1 MATAYQYYRLVFSKN
16 SNNNNQYYTVN
27 EWELYEQVGAT
38 GTNLCIGATASA
50 SGAYGSQSENL
61 AIDGGPTTFWES
73 SLEGAPSWLKVDLG
87 AGHVVRSMVIKS
99 TKYTNERPKDF
110 VLQGSND
117 NSTWT
122 VIETYAGADEF
133 ITTSGVFTLNS
144 GVKGTS
150 VLDDG
155 TPSTK
160 VWVHAWGTGALLGS
174 AVPEG
179 DGSWSYRFSTTT
191 VVDVLITHVGPA
203 GYRPVSD
210 GPVTPG
216 DI

>member
-1 MATAYQYYRLVFSKN
+1 MATAYRYYKLVFSKTS
-16 SNNNNQYYTVN
+16 SNDNRYYAVN
-27 EWELYEQVGAT
+27 EWELYEQFDAT
-38 GTNLCIGATASA
+38 GTNLCIDATASA
-50 SGAYGSQSENL
+50 SGAYGSQSANL
-61 AIDGGPTTFWES
+61 AIDGNPTTFWES
-73 SLEGAPSWLKVDLG
+73 QPDGAPSWLKVDLG

-99 TKYTNERPKDF
+99 TAFANEIPRDF
-110 VLQGSND
+110 TLQGSND

-122 VIETYAGADEF
+122 VIGAYTGADAF
-133 ITTSGVFTLNS
+133 ITTSGVFTLNF

-179 DGSWSYRFSTTT
+179 DGSYRFSITTAA
-191 VVDVLITHVGPA
+191 DVLITHVGPA

>member
-16 SNNNNQYYTVN
+16 SANDNRYYAIN
-27 EWELYEQVGAT
+27 EWGLYEQAGAA

-50 SGAYGSQSENL
+50 SGNYGAQVASL
-61 AIDGGPTTFWES
+61 AIDGNPTTYWES
-73 SLEGAPSWLKVDLG
+73 SPDGAPSWLKVDLG
-87 AGHVVRSMVIKS
+87 AEHVARSMVIKS
-99 TKYTNERPKDF
+99 TAYTTEIPKDF

-117 NSTWT
+117 NSTWIVVGAYT
-122 VIETYAGADEF
+122 GADVF
-133 ITTSGVFTLNS
+133 ITTSEVFTLNS

-150 VLDDG
+150 LLDDG

-160 VWVHAWGTGALLGS
+160 VWVHAWDTGALLGS
-174 AVPEG
+174 AVPES
-179 DGSWSYRFSTTT
+179 DGSYRVLSPIAG
-191 VVDVLITHVGPA
+191 DVLITHVGPA

-210 GPVTPG
+210 GPITSG

>member
-1 MATAYQYYRLVFSKN
+1 MATAYRYYRLVFSKN
-16 SNNNNQYYTVN
+16 SVDDNRYYTVN

-50 SGAYGSQSENL
+50 SGNYGPQVASL
-61 AIDGGPTTFWES
+61 AIDSNPTTYWES
-73 SLEGAPSWLKVDLG
+73 SLEGAPSWLKVNLG
-87 AGHVVRSMVIKS
+87 TARVVRSMVIKS
-99 TKYTNERPKDF
+99 TTYVAEIPRDF
-110 VLQGSND
+110 TLQGSND

-122 VIETYAGADEF
+122 VIETYTGADAF
-133 ITTSGVFTLNS
+133 IATSGVFRLNF

-160 VWVHAWGTGALLGS
+160 VFVYAWGTGALLGS
-174 AVPEG
+174 ATPKG
-179 DGSWSYRFSTTT
+179 DGSYRFLATTT
-191 VVDVLITHVGPA
+191 ADVLITHVGPA

>member
-1 MATAYQYYRLVFSKN
+1 MATAYRYYKLVFSKN
-16 SNNNNQYYTVN
+16 GAGDNRYYAIN
-27 EWELYEQVGAT
+27 EWGLYGQAGAV

-50 SGAYGSQSENL
+50 SGAYGSQSASL
-61 AIDGGPTTFWES
+61 AIDGNPTTYWES
-73 SLEGAPSWLKVDLG
+73 SFEGAPSWLKVDLG
-87 AGHVVRSMVIKS
+87 AAHAVRSTVIKS
-99 TKYTNERPKDF
+99 AAGPNEVPRDF
-110 VLQGSND
+110 TLQGSND
-117 NSTWT
+117 NSTWGE
-122 VIETYAGADEF
+122 IETYTGADAF
-133 ITTSGVFTLNS
+133 ITTSGLFALNF

-174 AVPEG
+174 ATPKG
-179 DGSWSYRFSTTT
+179 DGSYRFLATTSA
-191 VVDVLITHVGPA
+191 DVLITHVGPA
-203 GYRPVSD
+203 GYRLVSD

>member
-1 MATAYQYYRLVFSKN
+1 MATAYRYYKLVFSKN
-16 SNNNNQYYTVN
+16 SNNDNRYYTVN

-50 SGAYGSQSENL
+50 SGNYGSQVASL
-61 AIDGGPTTFWES
+61 AIDGNPTTYWDS
-73 SLEGAPSWLKVDLG
+73 SLDGAPSWLKVDLG

-99 TKYTNERPKDF
+99 TQYPSEIPRDF
-110 VLQGSND
+110 TLQGSND

-122 VIETYAGADEF
+122 VIETYADVDSF
-133 ITTSGVFTLNS
+133 IASGGTFTPNF

-160 VWVHAWGTGALLGS
+160 VFVHAWDTGALIGS
-174 AVPEG
+174 VVPGG
-179 DGSWSYRFSTTT
+179 DGSYRFSTTT
-191 VVDVLITHVGPA
+191 AADVLITHVGPA

>member
-16 SNNNNQYYTVN
+16 SANDNRYYAVN
-27 EWELYEQVGAT
+27 EWRLYNQPGGV
-38 GTNLCIGATASA
+38 GTNLCVGATASA
-50 SGAYGSQSENL
+50 SGVYASQSASL
-61 AIDGGPTTFWES
+61 AIDGNPTTYWES
-73 SLEGAPSWLKVDLG
+73 SLEGAPSWLKVNLG
-87 AGHVVRSMVIKS
+87 TAHVVRSMVIES
-99 TKYTNERPKDF
+99 TTHSDERPKDF

-117 NSTWT
+117 NSTWI
-122 VIETYAGADEF
+122 VIETYKGADAF
-133 ITTSGVFTLNS
+133 IETSGVFALKF

-150 VLDDG
+150 LLDDG

-179 DGSWSYRFSTTT
+179 DGSYRFLTTT
-191 VVDVLITHVGPA
+191 AADVLITHVGPA

>member
-1 MATAYQYYRLVFSKN
+1 MATAYRYYRLVFSKS
-16 SNNNNQYYTVN
+16 SNNDNRYYTVN

-50 SGAYGSQSENL
+50 SGNYGSQVASL
-61 AIDGGPTTFWES
+61 AIDGNPTTCWES
-73 SLEGAPSWLKVDLG
+73 SLYGAPSWLKVDLG
-87 AGHVVRSMVIKS
+87 AEHVARSMVIKS
-99 TKYTNERPKDF
+99 TAAQAEIPKDF

-122 VIETYAGADEF
+122 VIETYTGADAL
-133 ITTSGVFTLNS
+133 ITTSGVFTLNF

-174 AVPEG
+174 VVPGG
-179 DGSWSYRFSTTT
+179 DGSYRFSTTT
-191 VVDVLITHVGPA
+191 AADVLITHVGPA

>member
-1 MATAYQYYRLVFSKN
+1 MATAYRYYRLVFSKN
-16 SNNNNQYYTVN
+16 SNNDNRYYAVN

-50 SGAYGSQSENL
+50 SGNYGSNVASL
-61 AIDGGPTTFWES
+61 AIDGNPTTCWES
-73 SLEGAPSWLKVDLG
+73 SLDGAPSWLKVDLG
-87 AGHVVRSMVIKS
+87 AEHVARSMVIKS
-99 TKYTNERPKDF
+99 TTYPNERPKDF
-110 VLQGSND
+110 VFQGSND
-117 NSTWT
+117 NSAWDE
-122 VIETYAGADEF
+122 IGAYAGADAF
-133 ITTSGVFTLNS
+133 ITTSGVFTLNF

-160 VWVHAWGTGALLGS
+160 VWVHVWGTGALLGS

-179 DGSWSYRFSTTT
+179 DGSYRFSTTT
-191 VVDVLITHVGPA
+191 AADVLITHVGPA

>member
-1 MATAYQYYRLVFSKN
+1 MATAYRYYRLVFSKN
-16 SNNNNQYYTVN
+16 RNNDNRYYTVN

-50 SGAYGSQSENL
+50 SGAYGSQSASL
-61 AIDGGPTTFWES
+61 AIDGNPTTFWES

-87 AGHVVRSMVIKS
+87 AEHAVRSMVIKS
-99 TKYTNERPKDF
+99 TAYPNEIPRDF
-110 VLQGSND
+110 TLQGSND
-117 NSTWT
+117 DSTWT
-122 VIETYAGADEF
+122 VIGTYTWADAS
-133 ITTSGVFTLNS
+133 ITTSGVFTLNF

-160 VWVHAWGTGALLGS
+160 VWVHVWDTGVLLGS
-174 AVPEG
+174 AVPES
-179 DGSWSYRFSTTT
+179 DGSYRVLSPIAG
-191 VVDVLITHVGPA
+191 DVLITHVGPA

>member
-1 MATAYQYYRLVFSKN
+1 MATAYRYYMLVFSKN
-16 SNNNNQYYTVN
+16 RVNDNRYYTVN

-50 SGAYGSQSENL
+50 SGNYGSQVASL
-61 AIDGGPTTFWES
+61 AIDGNPTTYWES
-73 SLEGAPSWLKVDLG
+73 SPDGAPSWLKVDLG
-87 AGHVVRSMVIKS
+87 AEHVARSMVIKS
-99 TKYTNERPKDF
+99 TAYTTEIPKVF

-117 NSTWT
+117 NSTWI
-122 VIETYAGADEF
+122 VVGSYAGVDSF
-133 ITTSGVFTLNS
+133 IASGGTFTLNF

-160 VWVHAWGTGALLGS
+160 VWVHAWDTGALLGS
-174 AVPEG
+174 AVPES
-179 DGSWSYRFSTTT
+179 DGSYRLLSQIAG
-191 VVDVLITHVGPA
+191 DVLITHVGPA

-210 GPVTPG
+210 GPITPG

>member
-1 MATAYQYYRLVFSKN
+1 MATAYRYYRLVFSKN
-16 SNNNNQYYTVN
+16 SSGDNRYYAVN
-27 EWELYEQVGAT
+27 EWELYDQPGGV

-50 SGAYGSQSENL
+50 SGAYGSQSASL
-61 AIDGGPTTFWES
+61 TIDGIPSTYWES
-73 SLEGAPSWLKVDLG
+73 SLEGSPTWIKVDLG
-87 AGHVVRSMVIKS
+87 AEHIVRSMVIKS
-99 TKYTNERPKDF
+99 TTISNERPRDF
-110 VLQGSND
+110 TLQGSND

-122 VIETYAGADEF
+122 VIGTYTGADAF
-133 ITTSGVFTLNS
+133 IATSGVFALKF

-150 VLDDG
+150 LLDDG

-160 VWVHAWGTGALLGS
+160 VWVHAWDTGALLGS
-174 AVPEG
+174 ASPEG
-179 DGSWSYRFSTTT
+179 DGSYRFS
-191 VVDVLITHVGPA
+191 VVTSADVLITHVGPA

>member
-1 MATAYQYYRLVFSKN
+1 MATAYRYYRLVFSKN
-16 SNNNNQYYTVN
+16 SVNDNRYYAIN
-27 EWELYEQVGAT
+27 EWGLYEQAGAT

-50 SGAYGSQSENL
+50 SGNYGSQVASL
-61 AIDGGPTTFWES
+61 AIDGDPITCWES
-73 SLEGAPSWLKVDLG
+73 SLDGAPSWLKVDLG
-87 AGHVVRSMVIKS
+87 AEHVVRSMVIKS
-99 TKYTNERPKDF
+99 TAFPNEIPKDF

-122 VIETYAGADEF
+122 VIGAYTGVDAF
-133 ITTSGVFTLNS
+133 ITTSGVFTLNF

-179 DGSWSYRFSTTT
+179 DGSYRFSVITPA
-191 VVDVLITHVGPA
+191 DVLITHVGPA
-203 GYRPVSD
+203 GYRPISD
-210 GPVTPG
+210 GPITPG
-216 DI
+216 AI

>member
-16 SNNNNQYYTVN
+16 SANNNSYYTVN
-27 EWELYEQVGAT
+27 EWALYEQGGAT

-50 SGAYGSQSENL
+50 SGNYGTQSASL
-61 AIDGGPTTFWES
+61 AIDGVPTTYWES
-73 SLEGAPSWLKVDLG
+73 SINGAPTWLKVDLG

-99 TKYTNERPKDF
+99 TAHAVEIPRNFT
-110 VLQGSND
+110 LQGSND

-122 VIETYAGADEF
+122 VIETYEGADAF
-133 ITTSGVFTLNS
+133 IATSGVFAMNF

-150 VLDDG
+150 LLDDG

-160 VWVHAWGTGALLGS
+160 VWVHAWDTGALLGG
-174 AVPEG
+174 AVPES
-179 DGSWSYRFSTTT
+179 DGSYHVLSPISGG
-191 VVDVLITHVGPA
+191 VLITHVGPA

>member
-1 MATAYQYYRLVFSKN
+1 MATAYRYYRLVFSKN
-16 SNNNNQYYTVN
+16 SNNDNRYYTVN

-50 SGAYGSQSENL
+50 SGNYGSQVASL
-61 AIDGGPTTFWES
+61 TIDGNPTTYWES
-73 SLEGAPSWLKVDLG
+73 SLDGAPSWLNVDLG
-87 AGHVVRSMVIKS
+87 AGHVARAMVIKS
-99 TKYTNERPKDF
+99 TTYPDERPKDF

-117 NSTWT
+117 NSTWI
-122 VIETYAGADEF
+122 VVGSYAGVDSF
-133 ITTSGVFTLNS
+133 IASGGTFTLNF

-150 VLDDG
+150 LLEDG
-155 TPSTK
+155 TPSSK
-160 VWVHAWGTGALLGS
+160 VWVHAWGTGELLGGIT
-174 AVPEG
+174 PGG
-179 DGSWSYRFSTTT
+179 DGSYRYSASSAA
-191 VVDVLITHVGPA
+191 DVLITHVGPA

>member
-16 SNNNNQYYTVN
+16 SVNDNRYYTVN
-27 EWELYEQVGAT
+27 EWRLYNQPGGV

-50 SGAYGSQSENL
+50 SGNYGSQVASL
-61 AIDGGPTTFWES
+61 AIDGNPTTYWES
-73 SLEGAPSWLKVDLG
+73 SLGGAPSWLKVNLG
-87 AGHVVRSMVIKS
+87 TAHVVRSMVIES
-99 TKYTNERPKDF
+99 TAYTIEIPRDF
-110 VLQGSND
+110 TLQGSND

-122 VIETYAGADEF
+122 VIETYEGADAF
-133 ITTSGVFTLNS
+133 IATSGVFGVKF

-150 VLDDG
+150 LLDDG

-160 VWVHAWGTGALLGS
+160 VWVHAWDTGALLGG
-174 AVPEG
+174 AVPES
-179 DGSWSYRFSTTT
+179 DGSYHVLSPISG
-191 VVDVLITHVGPA
+191 DVLITHVGPA

>member
-1 MATAYQYYRLVFSKN
+1 MARTAYRYYRLEFSKN
-16 SNNNNQYYTVN
+16 SNGTNNYYTIN
-27 EWELYEQVGAT
+27 ELGLYGSVAPGSP
-38 GTNLCIGATASA
+38 NLCVGATASA
-50 SGAYGSQSENL
+50 SGNYGSQVASL
-61 AIDGGPTTFWES
+61 AIDGNPTTYWES
-73 SLEGAPSWLKVDLG
+73 SLDGAPSWLKVDLG
-87 AGHVVRSMVIKS
+87 AEHIVRSMVIKS
-99 TKYTNERPKDF
+99 TQYPDEIPRDF
-110 VLQGSND
+110 TLQGSND

-122 VIETYAGADEF
+122 VIEAYTGADAF
-133 ITTSGVFTLNS
+133 IADSVVFVVNF

-150 VLDDG
+150 LLDDG

-174 AVPEG
+174 ATPKG
-179 DGSWSYRFSTTT
+179 DGSYRFLVTTPA
-191 VVDVLITHVGPA
+191 DVLITHVGPA

>member
-1 MATAYQYYRLVFSKN
+1 MATVYRYYKLVFSKN
-16 SNNNNQYYTVN
+16 SNNDNRYYTIN
-27 EWELYEQVGAT
+27 EWGLYEQVGAA

-50 SGAYGSQSENL
+50 SGNYDSQVASL
-61 AIDGGPTTFWES
+61 AIDGNPTTYWES
-73 SLEGAPSWLKVDLG
+73 SIDGAPSWLKVDLG
-87 AGHVVRSMVIKS
+87 AGHVVRSMVIES
-99 TKYTNERPKDF
+99 TRYPNERPKDF

-122 VIETYAGADEF
+122 VVDSYAGVDSF
-133 ITTSGVFTLNS
+133 IASGGAFALNF

-150 VLDDG
+150 LLDDG

-160 VWVHAWGTGALLGS
+160 VWVHAWDTGALLGS

-179 DGSWSYRFSTTT
+179 DGSYRVSATTPA
-191 VVDVLITHVGPA
+191 DVLITHVGPA

>member
-1 MATAYQYYRLVFSKN
+1 MATAYRYYMLVFSRN
-16 SNNNNQYYTVN
+16 SANTNRYYTVN
-27 EWELYEQVGAT
+27 EWGLYEQAGAT

-50 SGAYGSQSENL
+50 SGNYDFQSANL
-61 AIDGGPTTFWES
+61 AIDGNPTTFWES
-73 SLEGAPSWLKVDLG
+73 SLEGSPTWIKVDLG
-87 AGHVVRSMVIKS
+87 TEHTVRLMVIKS
-99 TKYTNERPKDF
+99 TKYPTEIPRDF
-110 VLQGSND
+110 TLQGSND

-122 VIETYAGADEF
+122 VIEAYTGADAF
-133 ITTSGVFTLNS
+133 ITTSGVFALNF

-150 VLDDG
+150 LLDDG

-174 AVPEG
+174 VVPGG
-179 DGSWSYRFSTTT
+179 DGSYRLSTTT
-191 VVDVLITHVGPA
+191 AADVLITHVGPA

-210 GPVTPG
+210 GPITPG

>member
-1 MATAYQYYRLVFSKN
+1 MATAYQYYRLVFSKSSGN
-16 SNNNNQYYTVN
+16 DNRYYAVS

-50 SGAYGSQSENL
+50 SGAYGSQVASL
-61 AIDGGPTTFWES
+61 SIDGNPTTYWES
-73 SLEGAPSWLKVDLG
+73 SLNGAPSWLKVDLG
-87 AGHVVRSMVIKS
+87 AEHVARSMVIKS
-99 TKYTNERPKDF
+99 TQHPNEIPKDF

-122 VIETYAGADEF
+122 VIETYTGADAF
-133 ITTSGVFTLNS
+133 ITTSGVFTLNL

-179 DGSWSYRFSTTT
+179 DGSYRFLTTT
-191 VVDVLITHVGPA
+191 PADVLITHVGPA

-210 GPVTPG
+210 GPITPG

>member
-1 MATAYQYYRLVFSKN
+1 MATAYRYYRLVFSKN
-16 SNNNNQYYTVN
+16 SNNDNMYYTVD

-50 SGAYGSQSENL
+50 SGNFDSQVASL
-61 AIDGGPTTFWES
+61 AIDGNPTTYWES
-73 SLEGAPSWLKVDLG
+73 SLDGVPSWLKVDLG
-87 AGHVVRSMVIKS
+87 AEHVARSMVIKS
-99 TKYTNERPKDF
+99 TADSNEIPKDF

-117 NSTWT
+117 NSTWI
-122 VIETYAGADEF
+122 VVGSYVGVDSF
-133 ITTSGVFTLNS
+133 IASGGTFALNFY
-144 GVKGTS
+144 VKGTS

-160 VWVHAWGTGALLGS
+160 VWVHVWDTGALIGS
-174 AVPEG
+174 VVPGG
-179 DGSWSYRFSTTT
+179 DGSYRFSTTT
-191 VVDVLITHVGPA
+191 AADVLITHVGPA

-216 DI
+216 NI

>member
-1 MATAYQYYRLVFSKN
+1 MATVCRYYRLVFSKN
-16 SNNNNQYYTVN
+16 SNNDNRYYTVN

-50 SGAYGSQSENL
+50 SGNYGSQVASL
-61 AIDGGPTTFWES
+61 AIDGNPITYWES
-73 SLEGAPSWLKVDLG
+73 SLDGAPRWLKVDLG

-99 TKYTNERPKDF
+99 TAYPSERPRDF
-110 VLQGSND
+110 TLQGSND

-122 VIETYAGADEF
+122 VIETYTGADEF
-133 ITTSGVFTLNS
+133 IATSGVFALNF

-150 VLDDG
+150 LLDDG

-160 VWVHAWGTGALLGS
+160 VWVHEWGTGALLGS
-174 AVPEG
+174 ATPKG
-179 DGSWSYRFSTTT
+179 DGSYRFSAATPA
-191 VVDVLITHVGPA
+191 DVLITHVGPA

>member
-1 MATAYQYYRLVFSKN
+1 MATAYRYYRLVFSKN
-16 SNNNNQYYTVN
+16 SNNDNVYYTVN
-27 EWELYEQVGAT
+27 EWALYEQVGDA

-50 SGAYGSQSENL
+50 SGAYGSQVASL
-61 AIDGGPTTFWES
+61 AIDGNPTTYWES
-73 SLEGAPSWLKVDLG
+73 AIDGAPSWLKVNLG
-87 AGHVVRSMVIKS
+87 TARVVRSMVIKS
-99 TKYTNERPKDF
+99 TAYAAEIPRDF
-110 VLQGSND
+110 TLQGSND
-117 NSTWT
+117 NLTWT
-122 VIETYAGADEF
+122 VIEAYTGADAY
-133 ITTSGVFTLNS
+133 ITTSGFFTLNF

-179 DGSWSYRFSTTT
+179 DGSYRFLATTSA
-191 VVDVLITHVGPA
+191 DVLITHVGPA

>member
-1 MATAYQYYRLVFSKN
+1 MATAYRYYKLVFSKN
-16 SNNNNQYYTVN
+16 SNNDNRYYTVN
-27 EWELYEQVGAT
+27 EWALYEQVGAT

-50 SGAYGSQSENL
+50 SGNYGSNVASL
-61 AIDGGPTTFWES
+61 AIDGNPTTYWES
-73 SLEGAPSWLKVDLG
+73 SLGGAPSWLKVDLG
-87 AGHVVRSMVIKS
+87 AEHVARSMVIKS
-99 TKYTNERPKDF
+99 TEYPDEVPKDF

-117 NSTWT
+117 DSAWI
-122 VIETYAGADEF
+122 VVDSYAGVDSF
-133 ITTSGVFTLNS
+133 IASGGTFALNF

-150 VLDDG
+150 LLDDG

-174 AVPEG
+174 ATPKG
-179 DGSWSYRFSTTT
+179 DGSYRFSATTAA
-191 VVDVLITHVGPA
+191 DVLITHVGPA

>member
-1 MATAYQYYRLVFSKN
+1 MATAYRYYKLVFSKN
-16 SNNNNQYYTVN
+16 RSNNNRYYAVN
-27 EWELYEQVGAT
+27 ELELYEQVGAT

-50 SGAYGSQSENL
+50 SGNYGSQVASL
-61 AIDGGPTTFWES
+61 AIDGDPTTCWAS
-73 SLEGAPSWLKVDLG
+73 SLDGAPSWLKVDLG
-87 AGHVVRSMVIKS
+87 AEHVARSMVIKS
-99 TKYTNERPKDF
+99 TTFRDEMPKDF

-122 VIETYAGADEF
+122 VIETYTGADAF
-133 ITTSGVFTLNS
+133 ITTGRVFTLNF

-160 VWVHAWGTGALLGS
+160 VWVHEWGTGALLGS

-179 DGSWSYRFSTTT
+179 DGSYRFLTTT
-191 VVDVLITHVGPA
+191 AADVLITHVGPA
-203 GYRPVSD
+203 GYRLVSD

>member
-1 MATAYQYYRLVFSKN
+1 MATAYRYYRLVFSKN
-16 SNNNNQYYTVN
+16 SANDNRYYTIN
-27 EWELYEQVGAT
+27 EWGLYNQPGGV

-50 SGAYGSQSENL
+50 SGASGSQSANL
-61 AIDGGPTTFWES
+61 AIDGSPTTFWES

-87 AGHVVRSMVIKS
+87 AEHTARSMVIKS
-99 TKYTNERPKDF
+99 TAQPNEIPRDF
-110 VLQGSND
+110 TLQGSND

-122 VIETYAGADEF
+122 VIEAYAGADAF
-133 ITTSGVFTLNS
+133 IATSGVFALKF

-150 VLDDG
+150 LLDDG

-160 VWVHAWGTGALLGS
+160 VWVHTWDTGALLGS
-174 AVPEG
+174 ATPKG
-179 DGSWSYRFSTTT
+179 DGSYRFP
-191 VVDVLITHVGPA
+191 VVISADVLITHVGPA

-210 GPVTPG
+210 GPITPG